1 MGSIM
6 KTKDNSI
13 AYVLK
18 GTSRDVESIIRL
30 RPWMEDEV
38 KDKYTN
44 FSSTKLYTD
53 YKQETETFEFKIVFI
68 K

>member
-1 MGSIM
+1 MGFRM
-6 KTKDNSI
+6 KTKDNSVS
-13 AYVLK
+13 YVLK
-18 GTSRDVESIIRL
+18 GTSQDVESIIRL
-30 RPWMEDEV
+30 RPWMEDEI
-38 KDKYTN
+38 KEKYE

>member
-1 MGSIM
+1 M
-6 KTKDNSI
+6 KTKDDSV
-13 AYVLK
+13 AYILK

-30 RPWMEDEV
+30 RPWMEDEI
-38 KDKYTN
+38 KEQCE

-53 YKQETETFEFKIVFI
+53 YKQETETFEFKIVFL